1 MGRNESLQS
10 LYVDQLRDL
19 YSAEDQILDALPKMI
34 KQSSHRELAD
44 ALDQHLHVT
53 EQQVLRLK
61 EIFTDLNESP
71 TGETCEA
78 MAGIIKE
85 GKKELSQW
93 DHRDVLDA
101 AIIASAQRV
110 EHYEMAAYGTTR
122 AIAQTLGFERHAGL
136 LQQTLD
142 EEGEA
147 DHTLTG
153 IAEQIVYA
161 QSDVTR

>member
-1 MGRNESLQS
+1 MARNESLQS

-19 YSAEDQILDALPKMI
+19 YSAENQILDALPKMV

-44 ALDQHLHVT
+44 ALDRHLHVT
-53 EQQVLRLK
+53 EQQVQRLN
-61 EIFTDLNESP
+61 EIFADLNEAPS
-71 TGETCEA
+71 GETCEA
-78 MAGIIKE
+78 MAGILKE
-85 GKKELSQW
+85 GKKELSRWEDQ
-93 DHRDVLDA
+93 DVLDA

-122 AIAQTLGFERHAGL
+122 TIAQTLGFERHADL

-153 IAEQIVYA
+153 IAEQVVYS
-161 QSDVTR
+161 QHGVSR